1 MAYKVVEALYME
13 EGREQELG
21 RFLDLVALGIVADL
35 AVQQDDTRYLLQRGL
50 EVVRETTRP
59 GLGKLMQNSGVEA
72 AHLND
77 EDIGFQLGP
86 RLNAVNTAG
95 PGHSGRG
102 RDLLDEMW

>member
-59 GLGKLMQNSGVEA
+59 GLRWQKL
-72 AHLND
+72 L
-77 EDIGFQLGP
+77 
-86 RLNAVNTAG
+86 
-95 PGHSGRG
+95 
-102 RDLLDEMW
+102 